1 MKNAVAAI
9 ALLALTFSAHA
20 YEFEFTGR
28 VTYTDGTL
36 IDVTS
41 GTLLQG
47 HFSADGPRNY
57 SIPLGTGVAT
67 FYTFASG
74 QVVAN
79 IAGYVISSAN
89 PSINIYDNF
98 GGNVEDV
105 FNVSSGYPAIV
116 NGVSHPNGGFGFN
129 LATKPGNTE
138 VIRDRGLP
146 THIDVSA
153 FDGHSTLNY
162 GYLQR
167 DGGQRGTILAFEV
180 LSVTVVPEP
189 GTAALFSAG
198 LLALAPIGRRRLQA

>member
-1 MKNAVAAI
+1 MKKAIAAI
-9 ALLALTFSAHA
+9 ALFALTFSAQA
-20 YEFEFTGR
+20 YEFQFTGR

-57 SIPLGTGVAT
+57 SIPFGSGVAT
-67 FYTFASG
+67 FYTFTSG

-79 IAGYVISSAN
+79 IAGYAISAAS
-89 PSINIYDNF
+89 PSISIYDNF
-98 GGNVEDV
+98 GSNVEDG
-105 FNVSSGYPAIV
+105 FSMDSGYPFTV
-116 NGVSHPNGGFGFN
+116 NGVSHPNGGFGFD
-129 LATKPGNTE
+129 LTTKPGNTE

-146 THIDVSA
+146 TRIDVSA

-167 DGGQRGTILAFEV
+167 DGGQSGTILAFEV

-189 GTAALFSAG
+189 GAAALFSAG
-198 LLALAPIGRRRLQA
+198 LLALAPICRRRLQG